1 MLRGNIIYEIKAM
14 FGTKR
19 HSDFGKEWGMKGP
32 ESFHE
37 TSIMTL
43 TDVRVNLNVI
53 MGLDV

>member
-1 MLRGNIIYEIKAM
+1 MAQKDILIL
-14 FGTKR
+14 T
-19 HSDFGKEWGMKGP
+19 KEWAMKGP